1 MFTLIHESRKQFHKK
16 NEKLWTLF
24 NINTN
29 AELKYLNINN

>member
-1 MFTLIHESRKQFHKK
+1 MNQGNNFIKK

-29 AELKYLNINN
+29 AELKYLNIHN